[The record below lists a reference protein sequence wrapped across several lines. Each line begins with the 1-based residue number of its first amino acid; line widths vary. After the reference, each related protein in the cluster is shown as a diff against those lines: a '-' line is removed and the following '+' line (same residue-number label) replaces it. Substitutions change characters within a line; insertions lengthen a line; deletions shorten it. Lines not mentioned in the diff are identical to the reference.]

1 MFTKKL
7 QNGLD
12 RLEVPQFHRGN
23 YSREKT
29 IQGKKLFKGENY
41 TRKYSIQKNLKL
53 KGNIPKDLPA
63 WITGDLKNIDQ
74 DDYFVSEDE
83 SEKRILAILKIF
95 STILLM
101 VSSILLVKCF
111 NNLSFSVKIQVI
123 HLNKGK

>member
-29 IQGKKLFKGENY
+29 IQGRKLFKGENY
-41 TRKYSIQKNLKL
+41 TRKYGIQKNLKL

>member
-29 IQGKKLFKGENY
+29 IQGRKLFKGENY
-41 TRKYSIQKNLKL
+41 ARKYNIQKNLKL